1 MSLKHEFNRIAHL
14 FNDGVQKTEKQAGQW
29 YEKGAHQAGILDR
42 RVREQARAGQRNL
55 VSAEDALVRHVR
67 GNPALYVIGAALL
80 IGVLVARLVIEVQRE
95 PRAPLL

>member
-29 YEKGAHQAGILDR
+29 YDKGAHQAGILDR
-42 RVREQARAGQRNL
+42 RMREQARVSQRNL
-55 VSAEDALVRHVR
+55 VSVEEAVVRHVR
-67 GNPALYVIGAALL
+67 GNPALYLMGAALL
-80 IGVLVARLVIEVQRE
+80 IGVLVARLVIEAHRE